1 MSLPIWIAES
11 VKYGVRMA
19 PEHAIDSLLQFSKR
33 NVDAAAA
40 DLIERVRERLGSLA
54 AEPLLHHLTAA
65 PPRAGLARIV
75 LRILVLELNVQR
87 VEGLLHG
94 ATPAERFDFFL
105 ARLSDTDFTRRIW
118 RDYPLMHAECHRL
131 LAHWVSARCAFAEH
145 LAADFGLL
153 RGLGIQADLR
163 EIDEISFDA
172 GDSHEGGRSVAIVHF
187 GRGQSVVYKPRA
199 VSMEARFQALLD
211 WVNAKGFEPRLRTVR
226 VLDRGD
232 HGWLEH
238 VGGGECDT
246 SAAVERFY
254 RRQGGYLALLHALRA
269 RDLHMDNVIAAGEH
283 PFLVDLECLFTGDL
297 NASQADSAG
306 DEALMRGLFDST
318 VLAVGMLPF
327 SRPRTDAAGRETSG
341 DVSGLNGGGDSRL
354 SAGELPQ
361 WVDAGTDT
369 MRLAYGRV
377 PVPAS
382 ANLPRLYGEVRR
394 FDEYRDVF
402 LSGFERMYRLIRT
415 HADDLLAEGGLL
427 ETFRGARA
435 RHILGATQTYNAF
448 LWASCHPHLL
458 GAAEQREKYLDRAL
472 SRQKGLALGAEIAA
486 SERAQL
492 AAGDIP
498 IFTADADGTC
508 LIGGDGRVI
517 PGALAHDGLS
527 AVRERIAGFG
537 DDDLLRQRWIV
548 ECAAATAAA
557 PDLDSSPVFR
567 VPRDDRPVHRR
578 SGSKEAPDAG
588 TVVGHAIEIGDELIR
603 SALRHE
609 GEVGWLGLA
618 SVSGGGWQLLPTG
631 LDLYSGNSGIGLFF
645 AYLARVTGQD
655 RFHELARDISYGIVR
670 RMERA
675 ISFGHREGRQN
686 AMLTLGMSGGLTGAL
701 YFLTHWAAL
710 TADTVPLTRLID
722 DVAPGMEEICG
733 ADETL
738 DVVGGAAG
746 HVLALCAAWSVAPSH
761 GLVGLIGKV
770 STHLAERGVRT
781 GDQISWPTAQF
792 DGLALG
798 GFAHGASGIALALA
812 RAARVTG
819 DDTRLE
825 TARAALRFE
834 RSLRDEHGEAWP
846 DLRPNV
852 PWETM
857 VAWCHGAPGAGLARL
872 ALAETLGDDRSLA
885 ADIELAARMTADYYQ
900 AAKEYYPVRNLSL
913 CHGEL
918 GNLDFLWSVARKT
931 GEGDLLRLAENV
943 TTAVLAA
950 QEDYGWICGVPR
962 GLRTPGLLL
971 GLAGIGLGYLRIADP
986 ARVPCLLTLDAPAGN
1001 L

>member
-1 MSLPIWIAES
+1 
-11 VKYGVRMA
+11 MA

-33 NVDAAAA
+33 IVDAAAA
-40 DLIERVRERLGSLA
+40 DLTEKVKERLGSLA

-87 VEGLLHG
+87 VEGLLRG
-94 ATPAERFDFFL
+94 ATPAERFDFFSG
-105 ARLSDTDFTRRIW
+105 RLSDTDFARRIW
-118 RDYPLMHAECHRL
+118 RDYPLMRAECRRL

-153 RGLGIQADLR
+153 RGLDVHADLR

-172 GDSHEGGRSVAIVHF
+172 GDSHEKGRSVAIVHF

-199 VSMEARFQALLD
+199 VSMEARFQALVD

-238 VGGGECDT
+238 VRGGECDT

-283 PFLVDLECLFTGDL
+283 PFLVDLECLFTGEL
-297 NASQADSAG
+297 NASQSDSAG

-327 SRPRTDAAGRETSG
+327 SRPRTDAAGRQTSG
-341 DVSGLNGGGDSRL
+341 DVSGLNGGGDTRL
-354 SAGELPQ
+354 STDALPQ

-369 MRLAYGRV
+369 MRLAHGRA
-377 PVPAS
+377 PLPAS
-382 ANLPRLYGEVRR
+382 ANLPRLGGEVRR

-402 LSGFERMYRLIRT
+402 LAGFERMYGLILA
-415 HADDLLAEGGLL
+415 HAGELLAEGGLL
-427 ETFRGARA
+427 ETFRGART

-458 GAAEQREKYLDRAL
+458 RDLEQREKYLDRAL
-472 SRQKGLALGAEIAA
+472 SRHRGLAAGAEIAA

-498 IFTADADGTC
+498 LFTADADGTC

-517 PGALAHDGLS
+517 PGALVQDGLS

-537 DDDLLRQRWIV
+537 DDDLRRQRWMV
-548 ECAAATAAA
+548 ECAAATAVAG
-557 PDLDSSPVFR
+557 DLDGAPVFR
-567 VPRDDRPVHRR
+567 VPRDDRPVRR
-578 SGSKEAPDAG
+578 WSGSQEAPDAG
-588 TVVGHAIEIGDELIR
+588 TVVGHAVEIGEELIR

-609 GEVGWLGLA
+609 GEIGWLGLA
-618 SVSGGGWQLLPTG
+618 SMGEGGWQLMPTG
-631 LDLYSGNSGIGLFF
+631 LDLYSGNSGIALFL
-645 AYLARVTGQD
+645 AYLARVSGQD
-655 RFHELARDISYGIVR
+655 RFHELARDISYGVVR
-670 RMERA
+670 RLERA
-675 ISFGHREGRQN
+675 ISFRPRERRQN
-686 AMLTLGMSGGLTGAL
+686 ALLALGMSGGMTGAL

-710 TADTVPLTRLID
+710 TADTVPLARLID
-722 DVAPGMEEICG
+722 DIAPGMEEICD
-733 ADETL
+733 ADEIL

-746 HVLALCAAWSVAPSH
+746 HVLALCAAWRVVPSD
-761 GLVGLIGKV
+761 GLAGLIGKA

-781 GDQISWPTAQF
+781 GDQISWPAAHF
-792 DGLALG
+792 DNLALG

-819 DDTRLE
+819 DDAHLE
-825 TARAALRFE
+825 TVRAALRFE

-872 ALAETLGDDRSLA
+872 ALAETLGDDTSLA
-885 ADIELAARMTADYYQ
+885 ADIEVAARVTADYYE

-913 CHGEL
+913 CHGDL
-918 GNLDFLWSVARKT
+918 GNLDFLWSAARRT
-931 GEGDLLRLAENV
+931 GEGDLLHLAENV

-950 QEDYGWICGVPR
+950 QRDYGWICGVPR

-986 ARVPCLLTLDAPAGN
+986 ARVPCLLTLDAPADN
-1001 L
+1001 P

>member
-1 MSLPIWIAES
+1 
-11 VKYGVRMA
+11 MA
-19 PEHAIDSLLQFSKR
+19 PEHAIDSLLKFSKR
-33 NVDAAAA
+33 IVDAAAA
-40 DLIERVRERLGSLA
+40 DLTGRVRERLGSLA
-54 AEPLLHHLTAA
+54 DASLLHHLTAA
-65 PPRAGLARIV
+65 PPRSGLAKIV
-75 LRILVLELNVQR
+75 LRVLVLELNVHR
-87 VEGLLHG
+87 VEGLLRG
-94 ATPAERFDFFL
+94 ATPAERFDFFSG
-105 ARLSDTDFTRRIW
+105 RLSEPDFARRIW
-118 RDYPLMHAECHRL
+118 RDYPLMLTECRRL
-131 LAHWVSARCAFAEH
+131 LAHWVDARCAFAEH
-145 LAADFGLL
+145 LAADFELL
-153 RGLGIQADLR
+153 RGLGVHADLR

-199 VSMEARFQALLD
+199 VSMEARFQALVD

-238 VGGGECDT
+238 VRSGECDT

-283 PFLVDLECLFTGDL
+283 PFLVDLECLFTGEL
-297 NASQADSAG
+297 NPSQADSAA

-327 SRPRTDAAGRETSG
+327 SRPRTDAAGRQASG
-341 DVSGLNGGGDSRL
+341 DVSGLNGGGDTRL
-354 SAGELPQ
+354 SVDALPR

-369 MRLAYGRV
+369 MRLEHARA
-377 PVPAS
+377 PLAAS
-382 ANLPRLYGEVRR
+382 ANLPRLGGEVLR

-402 LSGFERMYRLIRT
+402 LAGFERMYELIR
-415 HADDLLAEGGLL
+415 ANAGELLAESGLL

-458 GAAEQREKYLDRAL
+458 GAAEQRDKYLDRAL
-472 SRQKGLALGAEIAA
+472 SRHRGLALGAEISA

-498 IFTADADGTC
+498 LFTAEADGTC
-508 LIGGDGRVI
+508 LVGGDGRVI
-517 PGALAHDGLS
+517 PGALLRDGLS

-537 DDDLLRQRWIV
+537 DEDLRRQRWMA
-548 ECAAATAAA
+548 ECAAATAVAE
-557 PDLDSSPVFR
+557 DLDGAPVFR
-567 VPRDDRPVHRR
+567 VPRDDRRVRRR
-578 SGSKEAPDAG
+578 SGSKEAPDAL
-588 TVVGHAIEIGDELIR
+588 TVVGHAVEIGDELIR
-603 SALRHE
+603 SALCHE

-618 SVSGGGWQLLPTG
+618 SVGGGGWQLLPTG
-631 LDLYSGNSGIGLFF
+631 LDLYSGNSGIGLFL
-645 AYLARVTGQD
+645 AYLARVSGQD
-655 RFHELARDISYGIVR
+655 RFHELARDISYGVVR

-675 ISFGHREGRQN
+675 ISFRRPEGRQN
-686 AMLTLGMSGGLTGAL
+686 ALLALGMSGGLTGAV

-710 TADTVPLTRLID
+710 TADTVPLARLID
-722 DVAPGMEEICG
+722 DIAPVMEEICD

-746 HVLALCAAWSVAPSH
+746 HVLALCAAWRLVPSE
-761 GLVGLIGKV
+761 GLVELIGKM
-770 STHLAERGVRT
+770 STHLTERGIRT
-781 GDQISWPTAQF
+781 GDQISWPAAQF
-792 DGLALG
+792 DGVALG
-798 GFAHGASGIALALA
+798 GFAHGASGMALALA

-819 DDTRLE
+819 DEAHLE
-825 TARAALRFE
+825 TAGAALRFE
-834 RSLRDEHGEAWP
+834 RSLHDENGEAWP

-857 VAWCHGAPGAGLARL
+857 TAWCHGAPGAGLARL
-872 ALAETLGDDRSLA
+872 ALAETLGDDTSLA

-918 GNLDFLWSVARKT
+918 GNLDFLWSAARRA
-931 GEGDLLRLAENV
+931 GEGDLLCLAENL
-943 TTAVLAA
+943 TEAVLAA
-950 QEDYGWICGVPR
+950 QGDYGWICGVPR
-962 GLRTPGLLL
+962 GLRTPGAML

-986 ARVPCLLTLDAPAGN
+986 DRVPCLLTLDAPAGN
-1001 L
+1001 P